1 VKLVVIAVGRIKDK
15 DLRSVADDYKKRLSR
30 YVKTEEVE
38 VKDDAALPKAVP
50 EGALV
55 VALEVLGER
64 VTSSELSQRVE
75 RWGAR
80 GKGIV
85 AFLIGGAEGIPEEL
99 SKRADVR
106 LSLSTLTMPHR
117 LARVFLFEQLY
128 RSMTL
133 LRGEPYARE
142 D

>member
-1 VKLVVIAVGRIKDK
+1 MKLVVIAVGRIKDK
-15 DLRSVADDYKKRLSR
+15 DLRSVANDYFKRLSR
-30 YVKTEEVE
+30 YVKCEEIE
-38 VKDDAALPKAVP
+38 VKDDASLARAVP

-64 VTSSELSQRVE
+64 LSSSELSQRVE

-80 GKGIV
+80 GKGVV
-85 AFLIGGAEGIPEEL
+85 AFLIGGAEGIPDEL

-106 LSLSTLTMPHR
+106 LSLSTLTLPHR

>member
-1 VKLVVIAVGRIKDK
+1 MKLVVIAVGRIKDK
-15 DLRSVADDYKKRLSR
+15 DLRSVANDYFKRLSR
-30 YVKTEEVE
+30 YVKCEEIE
-38 VKDDAALPKAVP
+38 VKDDASLARAVP

-64 VTSSELSQRVE
+64 LTSSELSVRVE

-80 GKGIV
+80 GKGVV
-85 AFLIGGAEGIPEEL
+85 AFLIGGAEGIPGEL

-106 LSLSTLTMPHR
+106 LSLSTLTLPHR

>member
-1 VKLVVIAVGRIKDK
+1 MKLVVIAVGRIKDK
-15 DLRSVADDYKKRLSR
+15 DLRSVANDYFKRLSR
-30 YVKTEEVE
+30 YVKCEEIE
-38 VKDDAALPKAVP
+38 VKDDASLARAVP

-64 VTSSELSQRVE
+64 LTSSELSVRVE

-80 GKGIV
+80 GKGVV

-106 LSLSTLTMPHR
+106 LSLSTLTLPHR

>member
-1 VKLVVIAVGRIKDK
+1 MKLVVIAVGRIKDK
-15 DLRSVADDYKKRLSR
+15 DLRSVANDYFKRLSR
-30 YVKTEEVE
+30 YVKCEEIE
-38 VKDDAALPKAVP
+38 VKDDASLARAIP

-64 VTSSELSQRVE
+64 LTSSELSVRVE

-80 GKGIV
+80 GKGVV

-106 LSLSTLTMPHR
+106 LSLSTLTLPHR

>member
-1 VKLVVIAVGRIKDK
+1 MKLVVIAEGRIKE
-15 DLRSVADDYKKRLSR
+15 REVRAIANDYLARLNR
-30 YVKTEEVE
+30 YVRCEEVE
-38 VKDDAALPKAVP
+38 ARDAGALAKAIP
-50 EGALV
+50 EGAFV
-55 VALEVLGER
+55 VALEVDGDR

-85 AFLIGGAEGIPEEL
+85 AFLIGGAEGIPADL

-106 LSLSTLTMPHR
+106 LSLSSLTLPHR
-117 LARVFLFEQLY
+117 LARVILFEQLY

-142 D
+142 G